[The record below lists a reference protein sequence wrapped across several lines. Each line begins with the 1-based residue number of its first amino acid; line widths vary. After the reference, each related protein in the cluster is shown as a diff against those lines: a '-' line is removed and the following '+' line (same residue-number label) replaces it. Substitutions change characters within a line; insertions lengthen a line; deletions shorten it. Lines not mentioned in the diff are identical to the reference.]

1 MVFLKDTS
9 SSTSTVVSRPYVM
22 AAATG
27 AARKKHPVKAV
38 LAGMSFQCFQVL
50 M

>member
-1 MVFLKDTS
+1 MDPKGDKNLTLLK
-9 SSTSTVVSRPYVM
+9 RPHLM

-38 LAGMSFQCFQVL
+38 LAGLLCSHAC
-50 M
+50 